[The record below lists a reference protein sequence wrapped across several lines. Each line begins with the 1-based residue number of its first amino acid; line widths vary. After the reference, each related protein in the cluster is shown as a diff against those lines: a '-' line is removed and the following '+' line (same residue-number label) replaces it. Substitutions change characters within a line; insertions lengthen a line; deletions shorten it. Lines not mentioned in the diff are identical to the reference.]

1 MILPRQRHI
10 QRMTDLSDGERISL
24 ASIMKEITT
33 KYDNLFLTS
42 FPYSMGFHGAPT
54 GKLALVSLWQNQ
66 YCVLAQI
73 LQLAI
78 VYQSSEASSSGGGPF
93 DRGSKLVTVRSW
105 VPILLLPYYSSGGPA
120 IVFFFGISGLYIAKL
135 RCTDTEKAASFN
147 MPNISTGELQKSS

>member
-54 GKLALVSLWQNQ
+54 GKLALVSLWQNT
-66 YCVLAQI
+66 
-73 LQLAI
+73 
-78 VYQSSEASSSGGGPF
+78 VYLGIFEYSLVF
-93 DRGSKLVTVRSW
+93 DVM
-105 VPILLLPYYSSGGPA
+105 
-120 IVFFFGISGLYIAKL
+120 F
-135 RCTDTEKAASFN
+135 
-147 MPNISTGELQKSS
+147 